1 MKRTLENKK
10 YTEKMIDEK
19 LIKRALQLFI
29 RFLKE
34 ERAEEIAE
42 ALKKKIN
49 DIALAERERQ

>member
-1 MKRTLENKK
+1 MG
-10 YTEKMIDEK
+10 
-19 LIKRALQLFI
+19 I